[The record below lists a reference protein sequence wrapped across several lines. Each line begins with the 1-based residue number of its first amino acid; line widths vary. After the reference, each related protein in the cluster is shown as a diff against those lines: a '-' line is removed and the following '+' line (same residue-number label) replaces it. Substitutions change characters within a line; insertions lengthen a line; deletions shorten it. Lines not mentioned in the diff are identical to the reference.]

1 MNSSLPTDKES
12 LDERYRKLD
21 ARAEKLYDFVYYYN
35 KYMKEPKDYGTG
47 NLLSAPLAH
56 ILTNIEEEP
65 GLTITQLAR
74 DRNRTT
80 SAISQTVMALQKDGY
95 IYKEKRDGNDKE
107 LLLYPTEKGKAIA
120 RAHKLYDIQDI
131 TSTTNALLKNCSAAE
146 LDTFYKVL
154 DEYLKILLEE

>member
-74 DRNRTT
+74 VV
-80 SAISQTVMALQKDGY
+80 AQ
-95 IYKEKRDGNDKE
+95 
-107 LLLYPTEKGKAIA
+107 
-120 RAHKLYDIQDI
+120 
-131 TSTTNALLKNCSAAE
+131 AAA
-146 LDTFYKVL
+146 
-154 DEYLKILLEE
+154 